1 MRVQGRAVPTTVTPI
16 HTIQPDAPLTMALS
30 MLMEGGVSALP
41 VVDAEGALLD
51 VYARSDIT
59 LLTRSCAYLRLQLED
74 MSVAQALALA
84 GSSGPLGSSDGAAL
98 TSPTPHAAA
107 AARVAVL
114 SLCGWRCRRCRT
126 WHAYVLFVSL

>member
-1 MRVQGRAVPTTVTPI
+1 MPTTVTPI

-41 VVDAEGALLD
+41 VVDADGALLD

-59 LLTRSCAYLRLQLED
+59 LLTRGCAYLRLQLED

-84 GSSGPLGSSDGAAL
+84 GGGGPIGPDGATP
-98 TSPTPHAAA
+98 TSCAGHTPVDADLCMC
-107 AARVAVL
+107 VA
-114 SLCGWRCRRCRT
+114 S
-126 WHAYVLFVSL
+126 S